1 MFRSL
6 SFVLALAAATPVSA
20 ATVKVM
26 TFNTHHGG
34 TKTTPPTTDG
44 EIDTI
49 AAENPDVVV
58 MQEAYASQLSYYVDG
73 LNARQGTSAWHGIAA
88 KHCKSGT
95 QPTCTSQPGESTM
108 IVTKLKTISSDTTLI
123 WANDDYWV
131 ARASAHMTVAAADGT
146 TFNVFVCHTP
156 AMSNYA
162 ASRAKYVSAFLT
174 WADTFAGPRFV
185 GGDFNEGPTNASIVA
200 MKTQFADAWA
210 TGGSGSG
217 YTHPNPTATSR
228 IDYWFSSN
236 GATLNSVHVVADLV
250 DSDHRP
256 VVADYTL
263 TSSTPTT
270 PPQPSQPPSTG
281 TETTLLQDALSTLD
295 ATKWS
300 KTLFTGSQ
308 DTTINVAASG
318 SLQVG
323 PLKAATTGSHYNG
336 ITSGSFNLGTHGYAS
351 VQLAQA
357 PNTATLAY
365 AFFAVGTDAN
375 NFYRWYESGDSLV
388 IEKKLAGGKT
398 TVLSLPYDATTMQ
411 FLKIAIEYNS
421 ATGTNDVVFSTAP
434 NNNGAA
440 GTYTERHRE
449 TWSAHVNSGAV
460 KVELKAGT
468 SDSVVSP
475 GTTLWSNARVATI
488 N

>member
-1 MFRSL
+1 M
-6 SFVLALAAATPVSA
+6 LALAAATPVSA

-49 AAENPDVVV
+49 AQQNPDVVV
-58 MQEAYASQLSYYVDG
+58 LQEAYASQLSYYVNG
-73 LNARQGTSAWHGIAA
+73 LNSRLGTSAWHGIAA
-88 KHCKSGT
+88 KHCQSGT
-95 QPTCTSQPGESTM
+95 QPTCTSQPGESVM
-108 IVTKLKTISSDTTLI
+108 IITRLQTVSSDTTLI
-123 WANDDYWV
+123 WAKDDYWV
-131 ARASAHMTVAAADGT
+131 ARASAHMVVAAADGT

-156 AMSNYA
+156 AMSTWA
-162 ASRAKYVSAFLT
+162 TSRLKYVSAFQA
-174 WADTFAGPRFV
+174 WADNFPGPRFV
-185 GGDFNEGPTNASIVA
+185 GGDFNEGPSGGSIVA

-210 TGGSGSG
+210 TGGSGAG

-228 IDYWFSSN
+228 IDYWFTNN
-236 GATLNSVHVVADLV
+236 GPALTSINVLADLV

-256 VVADYTL
+256 VVANYTV
-263 TSSTPTT
+263 TSSVTTT
-270 PPQPSQPPSTG
+270 PPPPTSTG
-281 TETTLLQDALSTLD
+281 TETTLLQDSLSTLD

-308 DTTINVAASG
+308 DTSIAVAASG
-318 SLQVG
+318 NLSVG
-323 PLKAATTGSHYNG
+323 PLKDGVTGSHYNG
-336 ITSGSFNLGTHGYAS
+336 ITSGAFNLGTHGYAS
-351 VQLAQA
+351 VRLAQA

-365 AFFAVGTDAN
+365 AFFAVGTDSN
-375 NFYRWYESGDSLV
+375 NFYRWYESGNALV
-388 IEKKLAGGKT
+388 IEKKLSGGKT

-411 FLKIAIEYNS
+411 FLKIAVEYNS

-434 NNNGAA
+434 NNNGVA

-449 TWSAHVNSGAV
+449 AWSSHVNTGSL

-468 SDSVVSP
+468 SDAVVSP
-475 GTTLWSNARVATI
+475 GSSAWSTARVATI
-488 N
+488 Q